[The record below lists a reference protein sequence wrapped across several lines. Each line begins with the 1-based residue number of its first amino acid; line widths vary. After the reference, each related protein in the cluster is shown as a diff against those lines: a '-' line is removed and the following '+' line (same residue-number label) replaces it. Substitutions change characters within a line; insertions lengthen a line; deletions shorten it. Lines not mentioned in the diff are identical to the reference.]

1 MQLFSWRRRSQHGE
15 RGGKAEEGAFKDD
28 DIRIMLAVLFRSAW
42 IMPKR
47 ETRGTV
53 IVRVLFPVFD
63 DA

>member
-1 MQLFSWRRRSQHGE
+1 
-15 RGGKAEEGAFKDD
+15 
-28 DIRIMLAVLFRSAW
+28 MLAVLFRSAW